1 MVVVLV
7 LAAGAVWESE
17 ALGLLGRREDVVV
30 LKRCVDVSEL
40 LASASAGQA
49 HVAVVALEGP
59 GLDRAAID
67 HLRQAG
73 VRPVA
78 VIPGGAAREAAALR
92 ASRIGVR
99 AMVTDEELTALPD
112 LVAAGKEPDDTVLR
126 GEEPQP
132 GSVPISEGR
141 VIAVWGPT
149 GAPGRTTVA
158 TGLAAELARRERR
171 TVLIDADPYGG
182 AVAQM
187 FGIVD
192 EISGLLAAARA
203 AGQGDLEGKLGGV
216 QRALDHRLSVV
227 TGLPRADRYAEV
239 RPGVLELLIDLAR
252 GHGDVVL
259 DTGFCLESDPRTE
272 IGGRGGRNHMTLAA
286 LAAADE
292 VVVVGSADPV
302 GLSRL
307 ARGLVEVR
315 DAGVPEVRV
324 VINRMRASLGWSER
338 DLAGMVEGFTR
349 LEGLHFLPEDRA
361 AVDRALVAG
370 KTVIELGDSA
380 LGRGLAGLAAAV
392 AGAQAANSR

>member
-1 MVVVLV
+1 MVVVLM
-7 LAAGAVWESE
+7 LAAGAAWESE
-17 ALGLLGRREDVVV
+17 ALGLLGDRDDLVV

-40 LASASAGQA
+40 LASASSGQA
-49 HVAVVALEGP
+49 DVAVVALEGP
-59 GLDRAAID
+59 GLDRGAID

-78 VIPGGAAREAAALR
+78 VIPGGTAREAAALR
-92 ASRIGVR
+92 ATRIGVR
-99 AMVTDEELTALPD
+99 ALVTDEELAALPE
-112 LVAAGKEPDDTVLR
+112 LVAAGEEPDDTVIR
-126 GEEPQP
+126 GDQP
-132 GSVPISEGR
+132 EAAVPPPDGR

-158 TGLAAELARRERR
+158 TGLAAELARAGRR

-203 AGQGDLEGKLGGV
+203 AGTGELELKLGGV

-227 TGLPRADRYAEV
+227 TGLPRADRYTEV
-239 RPGVLELLIDLAR
+239 RPGVLELLIDLSR

-259 DTGFCLESDPRTE
+259 DTGFCLEDDPRLE
-272 IGGRGGRNHMTLAA
+272 VGGRGGRNQMTLAA
-286 LAAADE
+286 LGAADE

-315 DAGVPEVRV
+315 DVGVPEVRV
-324 VINRMRASLGWSER
+324 VINRMRSTLGWSER

-349 LEGLHFLPEDRA
+349 LTGLHFLPEDRA
-361 AVDRALVAG
+361 AVDRALVSG
-370 KTVIELGDSA
+370 RTVIELGDSA
-380 LGRGLAGLAAAV
+380 LGRGIAGVAAGV
-392 AGAQAANSR
+392 LT

>member
-1 MVVVLV
+1 MVVVLM
-7 LAAGAVWESE
+7 LAAGAAWESE
-17 ALGLLGRREDVVV
+17 ALGLLGDRDDLVV

-40 LASASAGQA
+40 LASASSGQA
-49 HVAVVALEGP
+49 DVAVVALEGP
-59 GLDRAAID
+59 GLDRGAID

-78 VIPGGAAREAAALR
+78 VIPGGTAREAAALR
-92 ASRIGVR
+92 ATRIGVR
-99 AMVTDEELTALPD
+99 ALVTDEELAALPE
-112 LVAAGKEPDDTVLR
+112 LVAAGEEPDDTVIR
-126 GEEPQP
+126 GDQP
-132 GSVPISEGR
+132 EAAVPPPDGR

-158 TGLAAELARRERR
+158 TGLAAELARAGRR

-203 AGQGDLEGKLGGV
+203 AGTGELELKLGGV

-227 TGLPRADRYAEV
+227 TGLPRADRYTEV
-239 RPGVLELLIDLAR
+239 RPGVLELLIDLSR

-259 DTGFCLESDPRTE
+259 DTGFCLEDDPRLE
-272 IGGRGGRNHMTLAA
+272 VGGRGGRNQMTLAA
-286 LAAADE
+286 LGAADE

-315 DAGVPEVRV
+315 DVGVPEVRV
-324 VINRMRASLGWSER
+324 VINRMRSTLGWSER

-349 LEGLHFLPEDRA
+349 LTELHFLPEDRA
-361 AVDRALVAG
+361 AVDRALVSG
-370 KTVIELGDSA
+370 RTVIELGDSA
-380 LGRGLAGLAAAV
+380 LGRGIAGVAAGV
-392 AGAQAANSR
+392 LT

>member
-1 MVVVLV
+1 MVVVLM
-7 LAAGAVWESE
+7 LAAGAAWESE
-17 ALGLLGRREDVVV
+17 ALSLLGDRDDLVV
-30 LKRCVDVSEL
+30 LKRCVDVPEL
-40 LASASAGQA
+40 LAAASSGQA
-49 HVAVVALEGP
+49 DVAVVALEGP
-59 GLDRAAID
+59 GLDRGAVD

-92 ASRIGVR
+92 ATRIGVR
-99 AMVTDEELTALPD
+99 AMVADEELTALPE
-112 LVAAGKEPDDTVLR
+112 LVAAGEEPADTVVR
-126 GEEPQP
+126 GEQSEP
-132 GSVPISEGR
+132 GEVPAVEGR

-158 TGLAAELARRERR
+158 TGLAAELARAGRR

-203 AGQGDLEGKLGGV
+203 AGSGELELKLGGV

-227 TGLPRADRYAEV
+227 TGLPRADRHAEV

-252 GHGDVVL
+252 SQGDVVL
-259 DTGFCLESDPRTE
+259 DTGFCLEDDPRQE
-272 IGGRGGRNHMTLAA
+272 IGGRGGRNQLTLAA
-286 LAAADE
+286 LGAADE

-307 ARGLVEVR
+307 ARGLVELR
-315 DAGVPEVRV
+315 DVGVPDVRV
-324 VINRMRASLGWSER
+324 VINRMRPTLGWSER

-349 LEGLHFLPEDRA
+349 LTGLHFLPEDRA
-361 AVDRALVAG
+361 VVDRALVSG
-370 KTVIELGDSA
+370 RTVVELGDSA
-380 LGRGLAGLAAAV
+380 LGRGLAGVAAGILA
-392 AGAQAANSR
+392 